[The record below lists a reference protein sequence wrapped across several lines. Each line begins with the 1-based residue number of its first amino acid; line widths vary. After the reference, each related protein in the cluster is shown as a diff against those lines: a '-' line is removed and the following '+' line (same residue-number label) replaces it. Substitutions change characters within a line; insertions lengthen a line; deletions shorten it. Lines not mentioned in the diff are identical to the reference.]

1 MHNDEAVNAI
11 KFGQLWTHGAYQYDP
26 REYHGPTLHYATFA
40 LEKLVRA
47 PGFDQFT
54 ATRLRLV
61 AVLFGLGL
69 VLLLPLVADGLGR
82 GGAAWAGMFTAVSP
96 ALVFYSRGFIFQTL
110 LVFFFFLTPWACWR
124 FFQSPPLAL
133 AFLARPLPCLVSVR
147 Q

>member
-1 MHNDEAVNAI
+1 LSHDEAVNAI

-82 GGAAWAGMFTAVSP
+82 GGAASAGIFPAVSP
-96 ALVFYSRGFIFQTL
+96 ALAFSRPE
-110 LVFFFFLTPWACWR
+110 FFFANLLI
-124 FFQSPPLAL
+124 FFVV
-133 AFLARPLPCLVSVR
+133 F
-147 Q
+147 

>member
-1 MHNDEAVNAI
+1 LSHDEAVNAI

-61 AVLFGLGL
+61 TVLFGLGL

-82 GGAAWAGMFTAVSP
+82 GGAAWAAVFHAGSP
-96 ALVFYSRGFIFQTL
+96 CLLFSPRGVVLQKTL
-110 LVFFFFLTPWACWR
+110 LFFLLCFP
-124 FFQSPPLAL
+124 SAL
-133 AFLARPLPCLVSVR
+133 CGDSH
-147 Q
+147 